1 MRRIQPAMLLCFA
14 AAMLAMECRAEQP
27 TAVPAG
33 IPAGAVKAAD
43 GYRYTDPQGRQWVYR
58 PTPFGIARIPAAD
71 ASASKAARAAAAAG
85 DLLRAT
91 DHGDTVSFER
101 PGPFG
106 VYRWERKKS
115 EMDATERAA
124 FERLAAAG
132 SDRK

>member
-1 MRRIQPAMLLCFA
+1 MRRMKPAMLLCFS
-14 AAMLAMECRAEQP
+14 AMVLAMECQAAQP
-27 TAVPAG
+27 AAVPT
-33 IPAGAVKAAD
+33 GAVKAAD
-43 GYRYTDPQGRQWVYR
+43 GYRYTDPQGRQWLYR

-71 ASASKAARAAAAAG
+71 ASASKAARSAAAAG
-85 DLLRAT
+85 ETLRAT

-115 EMDATERAA
+115 EMDAVERAA
-124 FERLAAAG
+124 FERQAVSA